1 MHKHDIGIRI
11 ISPYYDFNLQT
22 SPQSTLTEEK
32 EDERIYNALKGLSDE
47 KNEVI
52 LYLNK
57 DFLKKKQKQHC
68 GTYVST

>member
-1 MHKHDIGIRI
+1 MHKNDIGIRI

-22 SPQSTLTEEK
+22 SPQSTLTDAN
-32 EDERIYNALKGLSDE
+32 EDEKIHNALKGLSDE

-57 DFLKKKQKQHC
+57 DFTVFKE
-68 GTYVST
+68 TRN